1 MYIYRTRAACESCN
15 TRVILKHPSI
25 LSIYPSIHLSIGA
38 LEFRALGE
46 RLEAAR
52 DLVAREPQPLK
63 KPAAPER
70 LERTNQLVTPGT

>member
-1 MYIYRTRAACESCN
+1 MSLSIY
-15 TRVILKHPSI
+15 
-25 LSIYPSIHLSIGA
+25 LSIYPSIYLSIYPSIGA